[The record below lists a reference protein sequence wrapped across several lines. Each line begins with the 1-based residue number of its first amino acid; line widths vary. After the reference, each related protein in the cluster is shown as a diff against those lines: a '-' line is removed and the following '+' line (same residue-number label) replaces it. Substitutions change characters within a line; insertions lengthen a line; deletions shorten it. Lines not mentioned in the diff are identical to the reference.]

1 MKSLLTDMYYHQRVR
16 LKNDSVKR
24 QKKLCEL
31 SALIDRNEQ
40 DLKARLNDEEQKL
53 FEKYRDCVNE
63 LTSLEYCNEFLTGF
77 RLGGRMI
84 MEIVFGADDSEL
96 QD

>member
-1 MKSLLTDMYYHQRVR
+1 MKSLLTDMYYQRVR

-24 QKKLCEL
+24 QKELCEL
-31 SALIDRNEQ
+31 SALIERNEQ

-53 FEKYRDCVNE
+53 FEKYLDCVNE